1 MNIISRYISQQW
13 QNRVNIAIQL
23 LSFIISV
30 LFIAA
35 TIIDY
40 GFTLSQQEMFYLD
53 KVYHFVQ
60 FYFVTIFTLRLVTN
74 WRHIWKNNFVMTI
87 VLGVLLFLTVMP
99 DIFPAASVPQWL
111 ARFYHAFSDKFYV
124 LTIVGI
130 FSIMEISR
138 GVINITRRRTN
149 PAQLLA
155 SAFLIIIFFG
165 TILLMV
171 PRSTLDGVTISMVD
185 ALYLSTSAVCVTGLS
200 PVDLAT
206 TLSTEGLIVIALLVQ
221 IGGLGVM
228 TITSF
233 FALFFM
239 GNTALYDQF
248 ALRDMVWSDTFSSLM
263 STLLYILGFTIGIEL
278 IGAVAIWTTIHGT
291 LGMNFADEVF
301 FSIFHSIS
309 AFCNAGFSTLEG
321 NLGNTMLIQGHSGF
335 YITISMLI
343 ILGGIGFPILVN
355 LKNALFYYIRYG
367 LNRLTGNKNPM
378 RLPHLAQLNTK
389 IAVSATIILLIAGTV
404 AIALTEWDGAFAGMS
419 VVDKLTHSFFNAT
432 TPRTAGFNS
441 VSITHFS
448 LITLILYIILMWIG
462 GASQSTAGG
471 IKVNTI
477 GVAFASFLSIVR
489 GESSVTMFNREIT
502 DHSVKR
508 AYATI
513 FGSVMVIITCF
524 VTLVL
529 LEPQLEPFALL
540 FETISTLST
549 AGASLGI
556 TSELTDVSKVIF
568 SVMMFIGRVGLIT
581 VAMSLFSRQ
590 ERRHY
595 RLPEENVIIN

>member
-1 MNIISRYISQQW
+1 MNIISRYISQRW
-13 QNRVNIAIQL
+13 QNRVSLAVQL
-23 LSFIISV
+23 LSFFVSV
-30 LFIAA
+30 VFIATA
-35 TIIDY
+35 IIDY
-40 GFTLSQQEMFYLD
+40 GFTLSSEEMSYID

-60 FYFVTIFTLRLVTN
+60 FYFVTIFTLRLITN
-74 WRHIWKNNFVMTI
+74 WRHIWKNNFVTTI
-87 VLGVLLFLTVMP
+87 VLGVLLFLSVLP
-99 DIFPAASVPQWL
+99 DIFPAATVPHWL
-111 ARFYHAFSDKFYV
+111 ARFYHAFSEKFYM
-124 LTIVGI
+124 LAIVGI

-138 GVINITRRRTN
+138 GVVNITRRKTN

-185 ALYLSTSAVCVTGLS
+185 ALYVATSAVCVTGLS
-200 PVDLAT
+200 PVDIAT
-206 TLSTEGLIVIALLVQ
+206 TFSTEGLVVIALLIQ

-263 STLLYILGFTIGIEL
+263 STLLYILGFTIGIEI
-278 IGAVAIWTTIHGT
+278 IGAAVIWTTIHGS
-291 LGMNFADEVF
+291 LGMNLTDEIF
-301 FSIFHSIS
+301 FSLFHSIS

-321 NLGNTMLIQGHSGF
+321 NLGNTLLIEGHSSF
-335 YITISMLI
+335 YITISLLI

-355 LKNALFYYIRYG
+355 LKNALFYYIRYAF
-367 LNRLTGNKNPM
+367 NRLTGNKSPM

-389 IAVSATIILLIAGTV
+389 IAVSTTIILLVVGTV
-404 AIALTEWDGAFAGMS
+404 AIALTEWHGAFAGMS
-419 VVDKLTHSFFNAT
+419 VVDKLTHSFFNAAI
-432 TPRTAGFNS
+432 PRTAGFNS
-441 VSITHFS
+441 VSINHFS
-448 LITLILYIILMWIG
+448 LLTLILYIILMWIG

-524 VTLVL
+524 VTLVII
-529 LEPQLEPFALL
+529 EPKLEPFDIL
-540 FETISTLST
+540 FETISALST
-549 AGASLGI
+549 VGASLGI
-556 TSELTDVSKVIF
+556 TALLSTTSKVIF
-568 SVMMFIGRVGLIT
+568 SVMMFVGRVGLIT
-581 VAMSLFSRQ
+581 VAMSLFSTR
-590 ERRHY
+590 EPRHY

>member
-13 QNRVNIAIQL
+13 QNRVSIAIQL

-74 WRHIWKNNFVMTI
+74 WRHIWKNNFVTTI

-111 ARFYHAFSDKFYV
+111 ARFYHAFSDKFYM
-124 LTIVGI
+124 LAIVGI

-291 LGMNFADEVF
+291 LA
-301 FSIFHSIS
+301 
-309 AFCNAGFSTLEG
+309 
-321 NLGNTMLIQGHSGF
+321 
-335 YITISMLI
+335 
-343 ILGGIGFPILVN
+343 
-355 LKNALFYYIRYG
+355 
-367 LNRLTGNKNPM
+367 
-378 RLPHLAQLNTK
+378 
-389 IAVSATIILLIAGTV
+389 
-404 AIALTEWDGAFAGMS
+404 
-419 VVDKLTHSFFNAT
+419 
-432 TPRTAGFNS
+432 
-441 VSITHFS
+441 
-448 LITLILYIILMWIG
+448 
-462 GASQSTAGG
+462 
-471 IKVNTI
+471 
-477 GVAFASFLSIVR
+477 
-489 GESSVTMFNREIT
+489 
-502 DHSVKR
+502 
-508 AYATI
+508 
-513 FGSVMVIITCF
+513 
-524 VTLVL
+524 
-529 LEPQLEPFALL
+529 
-540 FETISTLST
+540 
-549 AGASLGI
+549 
-556 TSELTDVSKVIF
+556 
-568 SVMMFIGRVGLIT
+568 
-581 VAMSLFSRQ
+581 
-590 ERRHY
+590 
-595 RLPEENVIIN
+595 

>member
-1 MNIISRYISQQW
+1 
-13 QNRVNIAIQL
+13 
-23 LSFIISV
+23 
-30 LFIAA
+30 
-35 TIIDY
+35 
-40 GFTLSQQEMFYLD
+40 
-53 KVYHFVQ
+53 
-60 FYFVTIFTLRLVTN
+60 
-74 WRHIWKNNFVMTI
+74 
-87 VLGVLLFLTVMP
+87 
-99 DIFPAASVPQWL
+99 
-111 ARFYHAFSDKFYV
+111 
-124 LTIVGI
+124 
-130 FSIMEISR
+130 
-138 GVINITRRRTN
+138 
-149 PAQLLA
+149 
-155 SAFLIIIFFG
+155 
-165 TILLMV
+165 
-171 PRSTLDGVTISMVD
+171 
-185 ALYLSTSAVCVTGLS
+185 
-200 PVDLAT
+200 
-206 TLSTEGLIVIALLVQ
+206 
-221 IGGLGVM
+221 
-228 TITSF
+228 
-233 FALFFM
+233 
-239 GNTALYDQF
+239 
-248 ALRDMVWSDTFSSLM
+248 
-263 STLLYILGFTIGIEL
+263 
-278 IGAVAIWTTIHGT
+278 
-291 LGMNFADEVF
+291 
-301 FSIFHSIS
+301 
-309 AFCNAGFSTLEG
+309 
-321 NLGNTMLIQGHSGF
+321 
-335 YITISMLI
+335 MLI

-419 VVDKLTHSFFNAT
+419 VIDKLTHSFFNAT

-540 FETISTLST
+540 FETISALST

-556 TSELTDVSKVIF
+556 TSEFTDVSKIIF
-568 SVMMFIGRVGLIT
+568 SAMMFIGRVGLIT